1 MAAMPDPQER
11 YEYYMCINKFMHP
24 LTQKAD
30 IFYDDAKQSAQVV
43 GSNLI
48 QPDNTN
54 EFFNSRD
61 TVRTT
66 HEVQI

>member
-48 QPDNTN
+48 QLDNTN
-54 EFFNSRD
+54 EFF
-61 TVRTT
+61 
-66 HEVQI
+66 